1 MCLYRVSEDFFSLI
15 RWYLD
20 NHQITIILVYKTK
33 LRIQKYT
40 MPTAGI
46 FSTRNVWRC
55 YSSSCNGYWRSRV
68 PDSCQSLFQNLRWQQ
83 INSNGLEEDGINIIK
98 YGSTARAH
106 IGRKFISWIQFSAV
120 SRKKIT
126 GDQEIEWIS
135 GNLATVS
142 WALLS
147 GTVLTFITNL
157 ALMFCFRDCLP
168 DCCLKLNKLF
178 YQWYMFQV
186 FLDS

>member
-1 MCLYRVSEDFFSLI
+1 MCLYRVSEDIFSLI

-68 PDSCQSLFQNLRWQQ
+68 PDSCQSLFQNLCWQQ

-106 IGRKFISWIQFSAV
+106 IGRKFISWIQFLLFPGKRSQV
-120 SRKKIT
+120 IKK
-126 GDQEIEWIS
+126 
-135 GNLATVS
+135 
-142 WALLS
+142 
-147 GTVLTFITNL
+147 
-157 ALMFCFRDCLP
+157 
-168 DCCLKLNKLF
+168 
-178 YQWYMFQV
+178 
-186 FLDS
+186 